1 MCELWE
7 RGGGP
12 LRLPAARFD
21 SKTLAPQGE
30 AVLQGWASV
39 GVVLETEVWEGRGVP
54 CQGGRTPGSPYQESG
69 MEQTPAPRSS
79 SRRRTGHSSFPL
91 SLRMMRGNQNG
102 P

>member
-39 GVVLETEVWEGRGVP
+39 GVVLETEVWEGRGSPVREAGL
-54 CQGGRTPGSPYQESG
+54 QGARTRSQAWSRLRLPGPVLEEGLVIRLSP
-69 MEQTPAPRSS
+69 
-79 SRRRTGHSSFPL
+79 
-91 SLRMMRGNQNG
+91 
-102 P
+102 